1 MLCAFIHLIH
11 MRERANPQREELQK
25 ASSYKRESSQLTMTK
40 SMDVVTIV
48 GAGVQ
53 LG

>member
-1 MLCAFIHLIH
+1 MWEIVQI
-11 MRERANPQREELQK
+11 PKGKGLQK